1 MKTCLEKLLSA
12 NRWRVRTG
20 KMGSTD
26 ALGWNGAF
34 IVPIDGQLW
43 QVILGDGTGLG
54 TGWRH
59 LSATNAQRREV
70 PPWAVMCRLK
80 ELFFADDAWVVQ
92 FHPPKDDYVNDH
104 PFVLHLWEP
113 LEEKLP
119 TPNIVLV

>member
-20 KMGSTD
+20 KLGSNET
-26 ALGWNGAF
+26 LGWNGAF
-34 IVPIDGQLW
+34 IVPINGQLW
-43 QVILGDGTGLG
+43 QVIISDGTGMNV
-54 TGWRH
+54 GWRH

-70 PPWAVMCRLK
+70 PPWDVMCRLK

-119 TPNIVLV
+119 VPSIVLV